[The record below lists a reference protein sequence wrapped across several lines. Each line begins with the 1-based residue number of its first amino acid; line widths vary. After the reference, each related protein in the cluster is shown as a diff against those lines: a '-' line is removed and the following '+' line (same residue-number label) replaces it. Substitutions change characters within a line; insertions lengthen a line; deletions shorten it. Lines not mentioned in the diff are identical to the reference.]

1 MASDLLKHLNPEQLQ
16 AALCREHC
24 LVVAPPGSGKT
35 GTLAAKA
42 ATLLRQGKTRVAAVT
57 FTRDSALELRHR
69 ILKLA
74 GEDAL
79 PRVMVGT
86 FHSIDMLM
94 AFPKQT
100 KSGMGSEILREM
112 ISPFTQ
118 KWSLVSNGARAHY
131 ILRAAKDAGIDA
143 ELPELS
149 KNIEEFKASGI
160 ALADKKI
167 SDLLNGYKNLL
178 QRNGEIDFQDILLLT
193 NDALRN
199 GTMTPL
205 PVDFL
210 LLDEYQ
216 DTDAIQFEWAKFHA
230 IRSKITAV
238 GDDDQAIYGFR
249 NALGHAGMT
258 AFERH
263 FQAEKIVLGTNY
275 RSKSEI
281 LSAAGNVIVKNLVR
295 EKKRLFAAKGPG
307 GGVIWDR
314 FASGHSEADAC
325 AIYAAKT
332 LNKNTSVA
340 VIARTNRRL
349 EMVHAYMVWRD
360 VPCKRPDGSL
370 FDSPEFTL
378 YQAIMMLWT
387 KQTKKSMELHLT
399 WRGLTQEDFE
409 EIFKLFGTKLI
420 VPSIKEFKNANVSD
434 EGKKLYREF
443 NTYALQ
449 WINLE
454 KEAKFESLFAGINKW
469 LDDAYHDKRSL
480 ARFVLCQKLFNPKKL
495 PNGVSQSLL
504 ERINKIN
511 DIAQPIGKK
520 EKPDAEPQCIL
531 LTAHGA
537 KGLEFDHVW
546 IVGAEEEVFPDTT
559 GSIEEERRLFYVAMT
574 RAKEQLVITTHGTRS
589 QSRFIDESLIPRA
602 AKDHFKPNVAP
613 LGAGE
618 APMQG

>member
-42 ATLLRQGKTRVAAVT
+42 ATLLREGKTRVAAVT

-94 AFPKQT
+94 AFPKQS
-100 KSGMGSEILREM
+100 KSGMGIEILREM

-131 ILRAAKDAGIDA
+131 ILRAAKDAGIEA

-149 KNIEEFKASGI
+149 KKIEEFKASGI
-160 ALADKKI
+160 TPADGQVAKFI
-167 SDLLNGYKNLL
+167 GGYKQLL

-199 GTMTPL
+199 GTMSPL

-216 DTDAIQFEWAKFHA
+216 DTDAVQFEWAKFHGV
-230 IRSKITAV
+230 RSKITAV

-249 NALGHAGMT
+249 NALGYAGMT
-258 AFERH
+258 AFEKH
-263 FQAEKIVLGTNY
+263 FQAEKIILGTNY
-275 RSKSEI
+275 RSRSEI
-281 LSAAGNVIVKNLVR
+281 LSAAGAVIEKNSELGRV
-295 EKKRLFAAKGPG
+295 EKRLFAAKGPG

-314 FASGHSEADAC
+314 FASGDSEADAC

-349 EMVHAYMVWRD
+349 EMVHTFMVMRD

-370 FDSPEFTL
+370 FDSPEFAL

-399 WRGLTQEDFE
+399 WRGLTQDDFE

-420 VPSIKEFKNANVSD
+420 VPSIKEFKHSNVSD

-449 WINLE
+449 WLELE
-454 KEAKFESLFAGINKW
+454 KDAKYETLFAGINKW

-495 PNGVSQSLL
+495 PNSVSQSLL

-511 DIAQPIGKK
+511 EIAQPIGKK
-520 EKPDAEPQCIL
+520 EKPNDEPQCIL

-546 IVGAEEEVFPDTT
+546 IVGAEEEVFPDKD
-559 GSIEEERRLFYVAMT
+559 GGLEEERRLFYVAMT
-574 RAKEQLVITTHGTRS
+574 RAKEQLVITTHGSRDV
-589 QSRFIDESLIPRA
+589 SRFITESKIPRA
-602 AKDHFKPNVAP
+602 GIDHFKPAVRN
-613 LGAGE
+613 
-618 APMQG
+618 

>member
-1 MASDLLKHLNPEQLQ
+1 VASDLLKHLNPEQLQ

-42 ATLLRQGKTRVAAVT
+42 ATLLREGKTRVAAVT

-74 GEDAL
+74 GEEAL

-94 AFPKQT
+94 AFPKQC
-100 KSGMGSEILREM
+100 KSGMGIEILRDM

-131 ILRAAKDAGIDA
+131 ILRAAKDAGIEA

-160 ALADKKI
+160 VPVDKKI
-167 SDLLNGYKNLL
+167 SDLLSGYKNLL

-199 GTMTPL
+199 GAMTPL

-216 DTDAIQFEWAKFHA
+216 DTDVIQFEWAKFHGV
-230 IRSKITAV
+230 RSKITAV

-249 NALGHAGMT
+249 KALGHGGMMS
-258 AFERH
+258 FENH
-263 FQAEKIVLGTNY
+263 FRAEKIILGTNY
-275 RSKSEI
+275 RSRSEI
-281 LSAAGNVIVKNLVR
+281 LSAAGAVIGNNSALGRV
-295 EKKRLFAAKGPG
+295 EKRLFAAKGPG

-314 FASGHSEADAC
+314 FSSGYSEADAC
-325 AIYAAKT
+325 ANYAAKI
-332 LNKNTSVA
+332 LNKDTSVA

-349 EMVHAYMVWRD
+349 EMIHAYMVWHE
-360 VPCKRPDGSL
+360 VPCKRPEGSL
-370 FDSPEFTL
+370 FDSPEFAL
-378 YQAIMMLWT
+378 YQAILMLWT
-387 KQTKKSMELHLT
+387 KQTKKSMELHLS
-399 WRGLTQEDFE
+399 WMGLTHEDFE

-420 VPSIKEFKNANVSD
+420 VPSVKDFKNSNVTD
-434 EGKKLYREF
+434 EGKKLFREF
-443 NTYALQ
+443 NKLALD
-449 WINLE
+449 WLGLE
-454 KEAKFESLFAGINKW
+454 KKALYTNLFEGINSW
-469 LDDAYHDKRSL
+469 LDRAYRDKRAL
-480 ARFVLCQKLFNPKKL
+480 ARFVLCQKIFTPKSLADGSK
-495 PNGVSQSLL
+495 QSFI
-504 ERINKIN
+504 ERVTQIN
-511 DIAQPIGKK
+511 DLAKPLGKK
-520 EKPDAEPQCIL
+520 DEAKEEPQCIL

-546 IVGAEEEVFPDTT
+546 IVGAEEEVFPDKD
-559 GSIEEERRLFYVAMT
+559 GGLEEERRLFYVAMT
-574 RAKEQLVITTHGTRS
+574 RAKEQLVITTHGSRDV
-589 QSRFIDESLIPRA
+589 SRFITESKIPRA
-602 AKDHFKPNVAP
+602 EVDYFKPVGAP
-613 LGAGE
+613 LGK
-618 APMQG
+618 